1 MLYIANLGH
10 LIFKI
15 FWGSGAWILLKIQHD
30 IQLGKDLP
38 KMLMFCDSFF
48 RKTISIVLLSF
59 IVIINQPRAW
69 IV

>member
-1 MLYIANLGH
+1 MFPEKAQGCRVKTY
-10 LIFKI
+10 
-15 FWGSGAWILLKIQHD
+15 SPTV
-30 IQLGKDLP
+30 P
-38 KMLMFCDSFF
+38 KMIMFCDWLSETKMIIVCDSFF